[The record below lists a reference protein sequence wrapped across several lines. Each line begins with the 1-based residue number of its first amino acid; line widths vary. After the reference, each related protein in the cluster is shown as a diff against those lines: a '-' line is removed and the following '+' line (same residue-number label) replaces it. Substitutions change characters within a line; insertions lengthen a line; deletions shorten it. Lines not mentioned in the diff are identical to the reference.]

1 MGTGRGNRARPPG
14 RRPTI
19 DLTRDSL
26 MTVRA
31 VLPLAALAGLVAGP
45 AAALDEVTFGTNW
58 KAQAEHGG
66 F

>member
-1 MGTGRGNRARPPG
+1 
-14 RRPTI
+14 
-19 DLTRDSL
+19 
-26 MTVRA
+26 MTSIKSG
-31 VLPLAALAGLVAGP
+31 LLAALAWVILQGP